1 MMPGS
6 SGPWS
11 LNLRLKSSC
20 DAAYESEEEEAPVM
34 SPILPAQ
41 RFRRCLEPLV
51 YQLKCSKAVSYTHL
65 DVYKRQRSALSSQ
78 TLQRLTDDVPSV
90 EVDHADERQIGPLT
104 SSPS

>member
-51 YQLKCSKAVSYTHL
+51 YQLKCSKENRARTPVPQAGEPHRWPSITAQQHL
-65 DVYKRQRSALSSQ
+65 GAAQLRRV
-78 TLQRLTDDVPSV
+78 TL
-90 EVDHADERQIGPLT
+90 
-104 SSPS
+104 